1 MQCAPFFIKQNR
13 MGKEKTLENIKKL
26 QPEGMTNLWAGIKMG
41 IEKIN
46 SVYNDAYNV
55 SMIVMTDGV
64 SNSDPPRGIIPTLQD
79 FIKTQ
84 KLKLQSHYQLAK
96 IILS

>member
-1 MQCAPFFIKQNR
+1 MAETLYVKSINEDFIKQNR

-46 SVYNDAYNV
+46 SVY
-55 SMIVMTDGV
+55 
-64 SNSDPPRGIIPTLQD
+64 
-79 FIKTQ
+79 KE
-84 KLKLQSHYQLAK
+84 
-96 IILS
+96 LSI